1 MKWALRSRTQSR
13 IASARSLSWST
24 WPSAA
29 SGLLVAQ
36 DLARGV
42 KPPGTGAPG
51 LTASGAAHR
60 GAQAHGSPATREAAH
75 WDLLKVTRVMLSHAE
90 AALETLRA
98 LRSRALRP
106 RQPARRRSSRAS

>member
-1 MKWALRSRTQSR
+1 MRRGSRRQVLR
-13 IASARSLSWST
+13 IVVL
-24 WPSAA
+24 
-29 SGLLVAQ
+29 
-36 DLARGV
+36 
-42 KPPGTGAPG
+42 KPT
-51 LTASGAAHR
+51 
-60 GAQAHGSPATREAAH
+60 GSPATREAAH